1 MAHCDTKGIL
11 MTVADKKV
19 VVIDYTLTNKDGQ
32 VLDKSENGQ
41 FAYLHG
47 ADNIIPGL
55 ENALAG
61 KSTGDS
67 FEVSVSPEE
76 GYGQRDDNMV
86 QTVSI
91 DMFES
96 ADQVVVGQQFHA
108 QSPEGHHIMITVTNV
123 DGDQVT
129 IDGNHP
135 LAGQQLNF
143 TGSVVEVRDA
153 TDQEI
158 EHGHVHAHGHDH

>member
-1 MAHCDTKGIL
+1 
-11 MTVADKKV
+11 MTIADKKV
-19 VVIDYTLTNKDGQ
+19 VTIDYVLTDDSGQ
-32 VLDKSENGQ
+32 ILDKSEDGQ

-61 KSTGDS
+61 KSAGDE
-67 FEVSVSPEE
+67 FTVAVAPEE
-76 GYGQRDDNMV
+76 GYGHRDDSMA

-91 DMFES
+91 EMFES

-108 QSPEGHHIMITVTNV
+108 QSPEGQNVMITVTNI

-135 LAGQQLNF
+135 LAGMHLNF
-143 TGSVVEVRDA
+143 TGKVIDVRDA
-153 TDQEI
+153 TEQEM
-158 EHGHVHAHGHDH
+158 EHSHVHSQGHDH